1 MKKSALLIAVGFAVL
16 APSVALA
23 AKAKEPSYPPPPCCK
38 DTITL
43 FWRGVD
49 AWQTAPAWKPYE
61 PVAWKPYTPPAAGTP
76 PCCKDTITLL
86 WRGVDA
92 WTGWQQP
99 AAKKVAKKKK
109 K

>member
-1 MKKSALLIAVGFAVL
+1 
-16 APSVALA
+16 
-23 AKAKEPSYPPPPCCK
+23 
-38 DTITL
+38 
-43 FWRGVD
+43 
-49 AWQTAPAWKPYE
+49 
-61 PVAWKPYTPPAAGTP
+61 VAWKPYTPPAAGTP